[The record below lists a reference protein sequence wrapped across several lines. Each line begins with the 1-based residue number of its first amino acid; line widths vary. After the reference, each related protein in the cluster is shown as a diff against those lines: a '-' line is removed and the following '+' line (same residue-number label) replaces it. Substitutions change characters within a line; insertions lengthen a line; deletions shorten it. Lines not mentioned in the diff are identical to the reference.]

1 MNISVGYG
9 FFSRHYENR
18 CPYPNKYSEF
28 IFLHILPVCLA
39 LIDVPSM
46 GYSFVVDSSPD
57 YEPCTIEVL
66 KVKFK
71 NFRAPL
77 ISVTCLYISVF
88 LVSFEP
94 LHVVWQRK
102 FANVFLKHCN
112 F

>member
-57 YEPCTIEVL
+57 FEPCSIEVL
-66 KVKFK
+66 KVTFK

-77 ISVTCLYISVF
+77 ISVTCLYFSISCQF
-88 LVSFEP
+88 ILLYEP
-94 LHVVWQRK
+94 MNKYFKIW
-102 FANVFLKHCN
+102 
-112 F
+112 